1 MNDNETMA
9 SCEACGLSGVPLRT
23 VDAGGYRVDLCEP
36 CAGALKFPEGD
47 DVRTTMEV
55 DDG

>member
-1 MNDNETMA
+1 MPNTDTQA

-23 VDAGGYRVDLCEP
+23 VNAGGYRVDLCEP

-47 DVRTTMEV
+47 DVGTAMEV
-55 DDG
+55 NDG